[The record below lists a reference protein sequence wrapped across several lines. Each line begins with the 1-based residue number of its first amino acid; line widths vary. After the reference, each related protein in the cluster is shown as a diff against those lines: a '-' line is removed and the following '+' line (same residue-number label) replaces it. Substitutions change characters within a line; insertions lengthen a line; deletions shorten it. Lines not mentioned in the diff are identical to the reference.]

1 MAAIL
6 SCASDAVLSH
16 RSLATSFGLL
26 PDHRDDPVHISSM
39 SWRRATRARRV
50 HELRAPL
57 DPRDRCTHNAIPSTT
72 IPRLILDIAE
82 TGTHDELERV
92 LNEAH
97 FAFDVQMRAVAGAA
111 HCAPGRHGLKPVAAL
126 LARYDDGTNWTR
138 TELERTLTRLVA
150 TTGLPKPR
158 MNHPFG
164 RFVIDAAWPD
174 VKLAIEVDGRGAHS
188 TPRNFERDRV
198 KQNTLMLAGWLVLRF
213 TYRQIVNHPDR
224 VVAEIVAAYG
234 ARSRGGAASR

>member
-26 PDHRDDPVHISSM
+26 PAHRDDPVHISSM

-50 HELRAPL
+50 HEPVHRSIRGTGARTTRSPL
-57 DPRDRCTHNAIPSTT
+57 PPS
-72 IPRLILDIAE
+72 LASILDIAE

-111 HCAPGRHGLKPVAAL
+111 HRAPGRHGLKPVARPPGPL
-126 LARYDDGTNWTR
+126 RRWY
-138 TELERTLTRLVA
+138 EL
-150 TTGLPKPR
+150 
-158 MNHPFG
+158 
-164 RFVIDAAWPD
+164 D
-174 VKLAIEVDGRGAHS
+174 
-188 TPRNFERDRV
+188 
-198 KQNTLMLAGWLVLRF
+198 
-213 TYRQIVNHPDR
+213 PDR
-224 VVAEIVAAYG
+224 A
-234 ARSRGGAASR
+234 